1 FRRVGDVMQNTLR
14 VSLIL
19 CLLWRSGEAA
29 AKRRPDGRIV
39 NGREAREGEFP
50 FQLSLRRLTVHI
62 CGASV
67 LDGSWAI
74 TAAHCIDGHEQQP
87 QEFSLRLG
95 SVRRSSGGSIMTVR
109 TIYKHPS
116 YDPKDMNFDVALLRT
131 QPGALLLDARVAPIR
146 LPESGQ
152 AIADNTPVVVSGWG
166 HMSSSAAMLSPV
178 LKYTTVLTVN
188 QEKCHRDLSFHGGVS
203 AAMFCAAARN
213 TDACQGDSGGPL
225 TEQGQLI
232 GIVSWGVGCAD
243 PYYPG
248 VYTRLSHPNIRRWVR
263 LLTKL

>member
-1 FRRVGDVMQNTLR
+1 VNGIMQNIPLVRTLIFALFWI
-14 VSLIL
+14 SAN
-19 CLLWRSGEAA
+19 AA
-29 AKRRPDGRIV
+29 INRRPDGRIV

-50 FQLSLRRLTVHI
+50 YQVSLRRLTVHI

-74 TAAHCIDGHEQQP
+74 TAAHCIDGHENQP

-95 SVRRSSGGSIMTVR
+95 SVKRSSGGSIMSVR

-116 YDPKDMNFDVALLRT
+116 YDASDMNFDVALLRT
-131 QPGALLLDARVAPIR
+131 LPGALTLDTNVAPIR
-146 LPESGQ
+146 MPEAGE
-152 AIADNTPVVVSGWG
+152 AIEENVSATVSGWG
-166 HMSSSAAMLSPV
+166 HMSSSEAMLSSV
-178 LKYTTVLTVN
+178 LKYTTVQTVN
-188 QEKCHRDLSFHGGVS
+188 QAKCQRDLSFHGGVS
-203 AAMFCAAARN
+203 EAMFCAAARN

-225 TEQGQLI
+225 TAQGKLI

-248 VYTRLSHPNIRRWVR
+248 VYTRLSHPSIRRWVR

>member
-1 FRRVGDVMQNTLR
+1 MQSIFL
-14 VSLIL
+14 VPLIFSLFWI
-19 CLLWRSGEAA
+19 SGKAA
-29 AKRRPDGRIV
+29 VKRRPDGRIV

-50 FQLSLRRLTVHI
+50 YQLSLRRLTVHI

-74 TAAHCIDGHEQQP
+74 TAAHCVDGHERQP
-87 QEFSLRLG
+87 HEFTLRLG
-95 SVRRSSGGSIMTVR
+95 SVKRSSGGSIMTVR

-116 YDPKDMNFDVALLRT
+116 YDTTDMNFDVALLRT
-131 QPGALLLDARVAPIR
+131 QAGALTLDPNVAPIK
-146 LPESGQ
+146 LPEAGE
-152 AIADNTPVVVSGWG
+152 AIQENISAIVSGWG
-166 HMSSSAAMLSPV
+166 HMSSTEPMLSSV
-178 LKYTTVLTVN
+178 LKYTTVMTVN
-188 QEKCHRDLSFHGGVS
+188 QQKCQNDLSFHGGVS
-203 AAMFCAAARN
+203 EAMFCAAARN

-225 TEQGQLI
+225 TVQGRLI

-248 VYTRLSHPNIRRWVR
+248 VYTRLSHPSIRRWVR

>member
-1 FRRVGDVMQNTLR
+1 MKKPIAQLV
-14 VSLIL
+14 LIFS
-19 CLLWRSGEAA
+19 LLWTSGSAA
-29 AKRRPDGRIV
+29 GKRRPDGRIV
-39 NGREAREGEFP
+39 NGREAFDGEFP
-50 FQLSLRRLTVHI
+50 YQLSLRRLTIHI
-62 CGASV
+62 CGAAV

-74 TAAHCIDGHEQQP
+74 TAAHCVDGHERKP

-95 SVRRSSGGSIMTVR
+95 SVRRSSGGSLMNVR
-109 TIYKHPS
+109 TIYKHPT

-131 QPGALLLDARVAPIR
+131 QIGALTMDPNAAPIS
-146 LPESGQ
+146 LPESGEPIVENLS
-152 AIADNTPVVVSGWG
+152 AVVSGWG
-166 HMSSSAAMLSPV
+166 HMSSTESTLSSV

-188 QEKCHRDLSFHGGVS
+188 QQKCHRNLMFHGGVTDV
-203 AAMFCAAARN
+203 MFCAAARN

-225 TEQGQLI
+225 VAQGKLI

-248 VYTRLSHPNIRRWVR
+248 VYARMSHPSIRRWVR